1 MVMMT
6 DPIAD
11 MFTRIRNGQSAAKT
25 AVKMPSSKVKV
36 AIANLLKE
44 EGYISEFSV
53 AEGVKPELTVELKY
67 FEGKEV
73 IEVIK
78 RVSRPGLRV
87 YKGAQELPKVLA
99 GMGIAIISTSKGLMT
114 DRAARSAGLGGEV
127 LGFVA

>member
-1 MVMMT
+1 MMT

-25 AVKMPSSKVKV
+25 AVTMPSSKVKV
-36 AIANLLKE
+36 ALANLLKE
-44 EGYISEFSV
+44 EGYISDFSV
-53 AEGVKPELTVELKY
+53 SGDVKPELTVELKY

-114 DRAARSAGLGGEV
+114 DRAARNAGLGGEV
-127 LGFVA
+127 LGFVE

>member
-1 MVMMT
+1 MMT

-11 MFTRIRNGQSAAKT
+11 MFTRIRNGQSAAKS
-25 AVKMPSSKVKV
+25 AVTMPSSKVKV

-44 EGYISEFSV
+44 EGYISDFSV
-53 AEGVKPELTVELKY
+53 SGDVKPELTVELKY

-78 RVSRPGLRV
+78 RVSRPGLRI
-87 YKGAQELPKVLA
+87 YKSCDELPKVLA

-114 DRAARSAGLGGEV
+114 DRAARSAGIGGEV
-127 LGFVA
+127 LGFVE

>member
-1 MVMMT
+1 MMT

-11 MFTRIRNGQSAAKT
+11 MFTRIRNGQSAAKV

-44 EGYISEFSV
+44 EGYISSFSV
-53 AEGVKPELTVELKY
+53 EGEVKPELSVELKY

-78 RVSRPGLRV
+78 RVSRPGLRI
-87 YKGAQELPKVLA
+87 YKSCDELPKVLA

-114 DRAARSAGLGGEV
+114 DRAARSAGIGGEV
-127 LGFVA
+127 LGFVE

>member
-1 MVMMT
+1 MMT

-11 MFTRIRNGQSAAKT
+11 MFTRIRNGQSAAKV
-25 AVKMPSSKVKV
+25 AVPMPSSKVKV

-44 EGYISEFSV
+44 EGYISDFSV
-53 AEGVKPELTVELKY
+53 AGDVKPELSVELKY

-78 RVSRPGLRV
+78 RVSRPGLRI
-87 YKGAQELPKVLA
+87 YKSCDELPKVLA

-114 DRAARSAGLGGEV
+114 DRAARSAGIGGEV
-127 LGFVA
+127 IGFVE

>member
-11 MFTRIRNGQSAAKT
+11 MFTRIRNGQSAAKV
-25 AVKMPSSKVKV
+25 AVTMPSSKVKV

-44 EGYISEFSV
+44 EGYITEFSV
-53 AEGVKPELTVELKY
+53 SGDAKPELSVTLKY

-73 IEVIK
+73 IDSIK

-87 YKGAQELPKVLA
+87 YKGATELPQVLA
-99 GMGIAIISTSKGLMT
+99 GMGIAIVSTSKGLMT